1 MKDLPIYDITV
12 EDDKEIQGVSKI
24 SLVDVP
30 AIGVN
35 WIALKKQPKM
45 LLATPECFGCPPNG
59 DGTRVD
65 GEPDGRCSINDG
77 PGGGGPK
84 GSTIPKAVPPV
95 DVDYG
100 QLNKDFTQG
109 NEETDIV
116 NRYFLKPPGEVQTGF
131 ADLNAVVTDGS
142 NISEFKMELATG
154 PDGYVMEYR
163 DPNQELDWSGEDAT
177 PWNSEFEKSLTE
189 SQSAPMP
196 DFYEAITWEPP
207 YAEELNP
214 NDPEDAADYALYQ
227 DIQSR
232 VPLEDENSEL
242 FRQEIFQETKYEE
255 QRALYNTSMDAW
267 EDDLRAKGFTY
278 ESPGDFLFSGE
289 GGAIS
294 YDKSFYDSG
303 EEIFAYSP
311 NPEDYGGGFDSR
323 PGGPGVKGEVIA
335 TDLSPSM
342 ISKIEPNIQV
352 LNLYGQ
358 VIMMPQSV
366 AQRIYIGHDTE
377 IFATTPTGNRLTYRS
392 ESPESAH
399 GTGNLGAVVGF
410 RQIQNERGET
420 VLQVG
425 YGATRTVNI
434 QGAKNQPRPTETVIY
449 RDVYGSNHRL
459 NYPNYE
465 NNFEP
470 VNQPRWSKVPTDQAS
485 FLRFK
490 KMLFSAVPEK
500 KMLYGPFLIPNKL
513 IYRRDDI
520 NGEYYVRFSAE
531 EIKKIAEKFNEQLK
545 NKEINLM
552 HTDEAVDA
560 FVAENW
566 VTDGKDDKSKTFGF
580 DLPQGTWFGGV
591 KIKNDKFW
599 TEEVKSEK
607 VKGFSVEILANLELK
622 MIKKIKEESMK
633 KNKKIDLGSVM
644 LGDGTTPIYFDGETI
659 AVGTKIFTDEAMTMP
674 AKDDRWVLQ
683 DGSIIVVLNGEV
695 TAIEDQTLMAEPAAE
710 TETVDKMAAC
720 VANQMARYGDEAK
733 AKSAC
738 EKMMGG
744 KKEEKMEAPVG
755 APAVQ
760 APQAQSL
767 TAEEVTLMIDSR
779 YQELMDEISA
789 LKSMMGDKE
798 KEYEEYKKQV
808 SEKFS
813 MSPSETSI
821 KKDVAKT
828 RFNDKFSEME
838 AKVRAFAKVK

>member
-1 MKDLPIYDITV
+1 MKFEFTA
-12 EDDKEIQGVSKI
+12 DK
-24 SLVDVP
+24 D
-30 AIGVN
+30 
-35 WIALKKQPKM
+35 
-45 LLATPECFGCPPNG
+45 
-59 DGTRVD
+59 
-65 GEPDGRCSINDG
+65 
-77 PGGGGPK
+77 
-84 GSTIPKAVPPV
+84 
-95 DVDYG
+95 
-100 QLNKDFTQG
+100 
-109 NEETDIV
+109 
-116 NRYFLKPPGEVQTGF
+116 
-131 ADLNAVVTDGS
+131 
-142 NISEFKMELATG
+142 
-154 PDGYVMEYR
+154 
-163 DPNQELDWSGEDAT
+163 
-177 PWNSEFEKSLTE
+177 
-189 SQSAPMP
+189 
-196 DFYEAITWEPP
+196 
-207 YAEELNP
+207 
-214 NDPEDAADYALYQ
+214 
-227 DIQSR
+227 
-232 VPLEDENSEL
+232 
-242 FRQEIFQETKYEE
+242 
-255 QRALYNTSMDAW
+255 
-267 EDDLRAKGFTY
+267 
-278 ESPGDFLFSGE
+278 
-289 GGAIS
+289 
-294 YDKSFYDSG
+294 
-303 EEIFAYSP
+303 
-311 NPEDYGGGFDSR
+311 
-323 PGGPGVKGEVIA
+323 
-335 TDLSPSM
+335 
-342 ISKIEPNIQV
+342 
-352 LNLYGQ
+352 
-358 VIMMPQSV
+358 
-366 AQRIYIGHDTE
+366 
-377 IFATTPTGNRLTYRS
+377 
-392 ESPESAH
+392 
-399 GTGNLGAVVGF
+399 
-410 RQIQNERGET
+410 
-420 VLQVG
+420 
-425 YGATRTVNI
+425 
-434 QGAKNQPRPTETVIY
+434 
-449 RDVYGSNHRL
+449 
-459 NYPNYE
+459 
-465 NNFEP
+465 
-470 VNQPRWSKVPTDQAS
+470 
-485 FLRFK
+485 
-490 KMLFSAVPEK
+490 K

-552 HTDEAVDA
+552 HTDKAVDA

-695 TAIEDQTLMAEPAAE
+695 TAIEDQTLMADQ
-710 TETVDKMAAC
+710 TEITPEGDQTAGKMEAC
-720 VANQMARYGDEAK
+720 VKAQLARYGDEAK
-733 AKSAC
+733 AKKAC

-744 KKEEKMEAPVG
+744 KKEEKMEAPIG

-760 APQAQSL
+760 APPQAQSL